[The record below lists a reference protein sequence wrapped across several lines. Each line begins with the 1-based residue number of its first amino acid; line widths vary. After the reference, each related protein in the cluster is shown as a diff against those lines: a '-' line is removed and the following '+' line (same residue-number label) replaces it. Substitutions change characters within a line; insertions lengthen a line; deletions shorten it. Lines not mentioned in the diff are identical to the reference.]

1 MDLEFYR
8 LEEKDLPFFLEVRN
22 CVSEKLHDS
31 RQFTLQ
37 EAIEWLPKSTTQY
50 WIIRHDLEKVGYFRL
65 LKISDFTWQIGADI
79 HPKFQNQGLASN
91 AYPVFIDEIVR
102 RIEPSPTLLEL
113 RVLKDNVIAF
123 SLYTKLGFVIEEIT
137 ELDLKMTLNLD

>member
-8 LEEKDLPFFLEVRN
+8 LEERDLPFFLEVRN

-50 WIIRHDLEKVGYFRL
+50 WIICRNFIKVGYFRL
-65 LKISDFTWQIGADI
+65 LQISDFSWQIGADI

-91 AYPVFIDEIVR
+91 AYPLFITEIVR
-102 RIEPSPTLLEL
+102 RIDPPPTLLEL
-113 RVLKDNVIAF
+113 RVRKENLIAF
-123 SLYTKLGFVIEEIT
+123 SLYTKLGFVVAETT
-137 ELDLKMTLNLD
+137 EFDLKMTLDLE

>member
-1 MDLEFYR
+1 
-8 LEEKDLPFFLEVRN
+8 
-22 CVSEKLHDS
+22 
-31 RQFTLQ
+31 
-37 EAIEWLPKSTTQY
+37 
-50 WIIRHDLEKVGYFRL
+50 